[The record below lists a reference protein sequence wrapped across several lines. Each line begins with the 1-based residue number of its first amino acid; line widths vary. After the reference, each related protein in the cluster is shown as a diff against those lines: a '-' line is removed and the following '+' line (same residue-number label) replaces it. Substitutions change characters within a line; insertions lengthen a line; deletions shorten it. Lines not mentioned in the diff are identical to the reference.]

1 MIKVLLLILMYN
13 TSTGEVVS
21 VYQQNGKLPG
31 FPSMQ
36 TCLDAV
42 KHDLHNLQAPTGY
55 SLDAKCI
62 QPTIS
67 T

>member
-1 MIKVLLLILMYN
+1 VIKVLLLILMYN
-13 TSTGEVVS
+13 TSTGEIVS

-36 TCLDAV
+36 ACQEAV
-42 KHDLHNLQAPTGY
+42 KNDLPSLKAPVGY
-55 SLDAKCI
+55 SLSAKCVEPEI
-62 QPTIS
+62 T